1 MSAPAPTDI
10 EMTTDA
16 SVPADAAPTAAEPQH
31 QRDMETETEAASAV
45 PKPEPGATKTKKKA
59 AKRTKK
65 IALSTKKTQS
75 GGDAGAAG
83 KRGRGQRKKNYASY
97 SSFVYKVL
105 KQVHPDVGISNKS
118 MSIMN
123 SFVNDMIDRIGTEAG
138 RLARTNKRNTI
149 GTREIQTAVRLI
161 MRGELAR
168 HAVSEGTKAVTK
180 YNDAINAAAAEAHAV
195 AVDTA
200 AA

>member
-1 MSAPAPTDI
+1 MSAPSPSPMDT
-10 EMTTDA
+10 ETVPEPQ
-16 SVPADAAPTAAEPQH
+16 VPAEAVPAGEAAA
-31 QRDMETETEAASAV
+31 TETGTEAGTAAV
-45 PKPEPGATKTKKKA
+45 PKPEPGAKKTKKKA
-59 AKRTKK
+59 AKRPKK
-65 IALSTKKTQS
+65 IALSTKTE
-75 GGDAGAAG
+75 GDAGAVG

-97 SSFVYKVL
+97 SSFIYKVL

-138 RLARTNKRNTI
+138 RLARSNKRNTI

-180 YNDAINAAAAEAHAV
+180 YNEAVNAAAEANA
-195 AVDTA
+195 ASAAIKSTA
-200 AA
+200 A